1 MLASSSRLPYL
12 MGVMGNTQARHPA
25 TRAASSLAGPAPR
38 PFSGTEKPGPAP
50 ALGVALYIV
59 SHVLLGGFRPDHLV
73 LAGVFLALRYAA
85 RG

>member
-1 MLASSSRLPYL
+1 
-12 MGVMGNTQARHPA
+12 
-25 TRAASSLAGPAPR
+25 
-38 PFSGTEKPGPAP
+38 
-50 ALGVALYIV
+50 LGVALYIV